1 MVTPGPGAGPE
12 PLAHAARGWLRDA
25 LELARVRLAL
35 LGVEA
40 GEHALELAR
49 ALAWLL
55 AAALLLPAALV
66 CLLVLLTVLLWE
78 SQRVLALA
86 LAAGVL
92 LVAGGAAAWLG
103 WQGLRGVGWFAA
115 SRAELA
121 RDVER
126 LRGGR
131 NAPPRG

>member
-1 MVTPGPGAGPE
+1 MPIASSGPE
-12 PLAHAARGWLRDA
+12 ASPPPLWRAAHVWLRDA

-40 GEHALELAR
+40 GEHALALAR
-49 ALAWLL
+49 GLALLL
-55 AAALLLPAALV
+55 AAAVLLPAGLMA
-66 CLLVLLTVLLWE
+66 LLVLLTVLLWE
-78 SQRVLALA
+78 SHRVLALA

-92 LVAGGAAAWLG
+92 LAAGAVAAWLG
-103 WQGLRGVGWFAA
+103 WRGLCAVGWFAA

-126 LRGGR
+126 LRGSQ
-131 NAPPRG
+131 APR

>member
-1 MVTPGPGAGPE
+1 MATPGPGAGPE
-12 PLAHAARGWLRDA
+12 PLAQAARGWLRDA

-40 GEHALELAR
+40 GEHALAWAR

-55 AAALLLPAALV
+55 AAALLLPVGLV

-78 SQRVLALA
+78 SHRVLALA
-86 LAAGVL
+86 LASGVL
-92 LVAGGAAAWLG
+92 LAIGVAAAWIG
-103 WQGLRGVGWFAA
+103 WHGLRGVTWFAA

-131 NAPPRG
+131 DAAPRA

>member
-1 MVTPGPGAGPE
+1 MAMPGDDAGSRAE
-12 PLAHAARGWLRDA
+12 PLLAAARGWLRDA

-40 GEHALELAR
+40 SEHALALGTSLA
-49 ALAWLL
+49 LLL
-55 AAALLLPAALV
+55 AAAVLLSAALV
-66 CLLVLLTVLLWE
+66 SLLVLVTVLLWE

-86 LAAGVL
+86 LSCGTL
-92 LVAGGAAAWLG
+92 LGAGAAAAWA
-103 WQGLRGVGWFAA
+103 GLRRLRAVSWFEA

-126 LRGGR
+126 LRGG
-131 NAPPRG
+131 PRA